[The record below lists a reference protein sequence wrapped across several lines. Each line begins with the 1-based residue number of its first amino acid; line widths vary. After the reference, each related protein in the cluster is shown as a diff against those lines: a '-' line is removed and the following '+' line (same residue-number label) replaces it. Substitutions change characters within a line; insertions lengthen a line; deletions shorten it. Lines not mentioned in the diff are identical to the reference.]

1 MRTRPIIAI
10 DGPSGAGKS
19 TVSRRVATELG
30 FTYIDTGAMYRC
42 VALLAKRGGL
52 PVADSPAL
60 RELLRP
66 IRIEFGA
73 ASGGEQRV
81 LCNGE
86 DVSAA
91 IREHEI
97 SGLASAL
104 SALPVVRERL
114 VELQREMGRDGGVI
128 MEGRDITTNVF
139 PDAELKVFLTASADE
154 RAKRR
159 HLELAAK
166 GDAPDLAS
174 VLRDQA
180 RRDEADSTRAANP
193 LRRADDALFMDTSV
207 MDIGLVVSNIVLLA
221 RKIMQGRERA

>member
-1 MRTRPIIAI
+1 MRARPIIAI

-19 TVSRRVATELG
+19 TVSRRVAAELG

-42 VALLAKRGGL
+42 VAVLAKRLGL
-52 PVADSPAL
+52 PVEDSPKL
-60 RELLRP
+60 RDLLAG
-66 IRIEFGA
+66 IRIDFASATDGA
-73 ASGGEQRV
+73 QCV
-81 LCNGE
+81 TCNGE

-114 VELQREMGRDGGVI
+114 VEIQREMGRDGGVI

-139 PDAELKVFLTASADE
+139 PDAELKVFLTASPQE

-159 HLELAAK
+159 HLELTAK
-166 GDAPDLAS
+166 GDAPELDLI
-174 VLRDQA
+174 LRDQA
-180 RRDEADSTRAANP
+180 RRDEADSTREANP

-207 MDIGLVVSNIVLLA
+207 MDLPLVVSNVVLLA
-221 RKIMQGRERA
+221 RKIMQGRDRA